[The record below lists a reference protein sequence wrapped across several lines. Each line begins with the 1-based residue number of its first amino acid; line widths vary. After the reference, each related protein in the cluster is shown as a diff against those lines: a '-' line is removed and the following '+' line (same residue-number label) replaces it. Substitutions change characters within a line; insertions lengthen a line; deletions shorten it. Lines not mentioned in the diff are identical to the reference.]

1 MRLIRALIVLVA
13 LALVSAACEGS
24 GGNETTTTSE
34 TAAETTT
41 ITEAETTTTAETAVT
56 TTSIVESVVPM
67 ALPESNPPSTSSDDI
82 DPYIPVDP
90 RDIVGLDRCEWTG
103 GDHADLWTLCS
114 QMTEGDIAPAEIA
127 EDFMDEEAPTKIR
140 DDAGHICF
148 IDADE
153 IVTPAEQG
161 EVDEHTTARLNPDAA
176 DLPGGLFG
184 YIVEDP
190 IAAARDL
197 IAAGIPASPRYV
209 LVPSP
214 RWKFGG
220 GGSAVPADPDI
231 ADSQGSFSSDAGTG
245 VVVTIIDTGTAA
257 DENALS
263 NVSEAIRGHGEFI
276 AGIVNRL
283 APKAI
288 VTQRSAL
295 VENAGASA
303 VATEHSLVTA
313 LNSALTPVT
322 DEGQTEDGELLLG
335 EGGVVNLSLG
345 TYACEQDQVPLE
357 LAARFGEIAGSDNWS
372 YQNVVFVAAAGNDS
386 HGPTD
391 PPFWPAGFAD
401 TELLEMGMATWE
413 NLGNYPEF
421 EEAIMDL
428 LAAQTHAPILIGVG
442 AQVYDKSDSNSP
454 KWLPAAFSNQVAATV
469 WAPGANI
476 VSNHPDWG
484 GFAQWDGTSF
494 AAPYVAALIASC
506 HDPSNQGDYRD
517 ILASIIAGGTC

>member
-1 MRLIRALIVLVA
+1 MRSIRVLILLVVFALIA
-13 LALVSAACEGS
+13 GACNDDSGDTTAATGAS
-24 GGNETTTTSE
+24 GE
-34 TAAETTT
+34 TATTA
-41 ITEAETTTTAETAVT
+41 EAETTTTT
-56 TTSIVESVVPM
+56 TTEVVVPT
-67 ALPESNPPSTSSDDI
+67 ALPELNPPSISSDDI
-82 DPYIPVDP
+82 DPYVPV
-90 RDIVGLDRCEWTG
+90 ITVGMVGLDRCEWIG
-103 GDHADLWTLCS
+103 SGSADLWALCS
-114 QMTEGDIAPAEIA
+114 DMVESDVEPSEIA
-127 EDFMDEEAPTKIR
+127 RDFVGEETPTEIR

-148 IDADE
+148 IDTDE
-153 IVTPAEQG
+153 IVTPAEPD
-161 EVDEHTTARLNPDAA
+161 EVAEYTAARFNPDAF
-176 DLPGGLFG
+176 DLPGGLLG
-184 YIVEDP
+184 YFVDDP

-197 IAAGIPASPRYV
+197 TAAGIPASPRYV

-220 GGSAVPADPDI
+220 AGGAIPADPVL
-231 ADSQGSFSSDAGTG
+231 ANSQGSFSWGVGTG

-257 DENALS
+257 DESALS

-283 APKAI
+283 VPQAN
-288 VTQRSAL
+288 VFQRSAL

-303 VATEHSLVTA
+303 VATEHSLVAA
-313 LNSALTPVT
+313 LDSALTPVT
-322 DEGQTEDGELLLG
+322 SGGQTEGGELLLG

-345 TYACEQDQVPLE
+345 TYACEQDQIPLE
-357 LAARFGEIAGSDNWS
+357 LAARFGELAKSDNWS
-372 YQNVVFVAAAGNDS
+372 HRNVVFVAAAGNDG

-401 TELLEMGMATWE
+401 PVLLETGMATWA

-421 EEAIMDL
+421 ESAIMSL
-428 LAAQTHAPILIGVG
+428 LAAQTDAPIVIGVG
-442 AQVYDKSDSNSP
+442 AQVYDKSAPDSP

-476 VSNHPDWG
+476 VSNYPDWD

-506 HDPSNQGDYRD
+506 HEPSNQGDYRD
-517 ILASIIAGGTC
+517 ILASIIASGTC